1 MAKGLDDVHPFS
13 DSHRVDV
20 LLREADCILSSN
32 TDTVGR
38 KAASRIWGFMS
49 KFSMLD
55 RFSKTLSVA
64 ERYPGIRRCRDLCSS
79 DCIGT
84 VSKVSTFYLIL
95 VLFFIPIIA
104 FGLY

>member
-20 LLREADCILSSN
+20 LLREADYIFSSN
-32 TDTVGR
+32 TDAVGR

-55 RFSKTLSVA
+55 RFSKTLGVA
-64 ERYPGIRRCRDLCSS
+64 ERYPGVRRRRELCSS
-79 DCIGT
+79 ECIGT
-84 VSKVSTFYLIL
+84 LSRVSTFYLIL
-95 VLFFIPIIA
+95 VLFLFL
-104 FGLY
+104 F